1 MVFTQILRGLI
12 LGLVPSLFISCAS
25 YRVLQVEVLQP
36 AKVQIGKEK
45 RIALLDRGIRL
56 KDSPVVFQDPDVETG
71 LIREFANGL
80 NNTFVEM
87 EYDTLTILT
96 SRDRYVVDNNAFP
109 LPFPADTIS
118 SLCRKF
124 NTDYVISVEMQ
135 YFENVKDLLAVKWFM
150 RLYQNGVAA
159 PVDSVTLVNVLP
171 LIDQIDNYGLL
182 QEIEVACWDEG
193 SNYARRIVPYWT
205 ETARR
210 IYTQGKVLR
219 MGDVFMQE
227 NKTDEAI
234 EIWEGACKLSGKTAI
249 QARINLAWIYE
260 NAGDFDTALGFL
272 QEAVKI
278 AQEKNMNGQLT
289 DYLQKYLLAIRQR
302 ILHQELLDK
311 QINTVEK

>member
-45 RIALLDRGIRL
+45 RIALLERGIRL

-109 LPFPADTIS
+109 HPFPADTIS

-302 ILHQELLDK
+302 ILHQELLEK